1 LEEVRKR
8 FSYSRRDAETAEA
21 KLTGDVSVY
30 RRHLEQIEEELQF
43 WPDGG
48 KRRLSLLISKK
59 VTLYRL
65 GELDAGNSV
74 NMEIEPI
81 VRRLRA
87 EGFFGP
93 KGTKYNP

>member
-1 LEEVRKR
+1 MDV
-8 FSYSRRDAETAEA
+8 ETEEA
-21 KLTGDVSVY
+21 KLTGDKSIY
-30 RRHLEQIEEELQF
+30 RRHLEQIEEELHY
-43 WPDGG
+43 WPDDG

-65 GELDAGNSV
+65 GELDAGTAV

>member
-1 LEEVRKR
+1 MDEVRKR

-21 KLTGDVSVY
+21 KLTGDVSIY
-30 RRHLEQIEEELQF
+30 RRHLEEIEEELQSSL
-43 WPDGG
+43 DGG

-65 GELDAGNSV
+65 GELEAVNAV